1 MSVCG
6 AIGRV
11 VCVCDCPCQK
21 ALNETR
27 ILLLGAGATGTET
40 LKNLVLPGI
49 GHITVVD
56 DRSVTDDECKDNFFV
71 TRAHVGQPLAKVRRS
86 QSTAALPYRC
96 AGVVHHVCS
105 WWALHGGHSRRRKS
119 C

>member
-1 MSVCG
+1 MPTSVL
-6 AIGRV
+6 RV
-11 VCVCDCPCQK
+11 SIRVLQK

-56 DRSVTDDECKDNFFV
+56 DRTVTDDECKDNFFV
-71 TRAHVGQPLAKVRRS
+71 TRAHVGQPLAKVRRRS
-86 QSTAALPYRC
+86 AVCLGCQRMRHPVTLRC
-96 AGVVHHVCS
+96 TVRTDS
-105 WWALHGGHSRRRKS
+105 WAIRSHRSS
-119 C
+119 